1 MDFTDQATKIR
12 PGEELHTGRLKA
24 FLKDNISGL
33 KGPLTVEQFPRGHSN
48 LTYLIH
54 MGDRKMVLR
63 RPPIGTKAKT
73 AHDMGREYK
82 ILKALKPV
90 FSYVPQPLVY
100 TEDLS
105 VLGCP
110 FYLMER
116 IEGIILRKEM
126 PKGLNLTPD
135 KVRLLF
141 ERHVEI
147 QFELHSLDY
156 KKIGLENFGKPTG
169 YVQRQVKGWSERYCS
184 ARTPD
189 APDFERVMNWLAEN
203 MPEDSAFPGIIHND
217 FKFDNLILDPND
229 PLSIIGILD
238 WEMATVGDPIMDLGC
253 TLGYWVEKN
262 DTPEFQLMRTLPTHA
277 EGAMTRKVVVAF
289 YEGLSG
295 KTIENMNFY
304 YCFGLFRLAGIA
316 QQIYYRFY
324 HGQTKDERFK
334 MLIFAVQ
341 VLAKAAENAMKG
353 F

>member
-1 MDFTDQATKIR
+1 
-12 PGEELHTGRLKA
+12 
-24 FLKDNISGL
+24 
-33 KGPLTVEQFPRGHSN
+33 
-48 LTYLIH
+48 
-54 MGDRKMVLR
+54 
-63 RPPIGTKAKT
+63 
-73 AHDMGREYK
+73 
-82 ILKALKPV
+82 
-90 FSYVPQPLVY
+90 
-100 TEDLS
+100 
-105 VLGCP
+105 
-110 FYLMER
+110 
-116 IEGIILRKEM
+116 
-126 PKGLNLTPD
+126 
-135 KVRLLF
+135 
-141 ERHVEI
+141 HVEI

-169 YVQRQVKGWSERYCS
+169 YVERQVKGWSERYRN

-203 MPEDSAFPGIIHND
+203 MPQHSSFTGIIHND

-262 DTPEFQLMRTLPTHA
+262 DTAEFQLMRTLPTHV
-277 EGAMTRKVVVAF
+277 EGAMTRMEVVAY
-289 YEGLSG
+289 YEKLSG

-341 VLAKAAENAMKG
+341 LLAKAAENAMKG

>member
-24 FLKDNISGL
+24 FLKDTIPGL
-33 KGPLTVEQFPRGHSN
+33 KGPPTVQQFPKGHSN
-48 LTYLIH
+48 LTYLIR
-54 MGDRKMVLR
+54 MGDRKLVLR

-105 VLGCP
+105 VMGCP

-126 PKGLNLTPD
+126 PQGLNLSPD
-135 KVRLLF
+135 QIRRLF

-169 YVQRQVKGWSERYCS
+169 YVERQVKGWSERYRS

-189 APDFERVMNWLAEN
+189 APAFEEVMTWLAEN
-203 MPEDSAFPGIIHND
+203 MPKDSSFTGIIHND

-262 DTPEFQLMRTLPTHA
+262 DAQEFQLMRTLPTHV
-277 EGAMTRKVVVAF
+277 EGAMTRKEVVAF
-289 YEGLSG
+289 YEKLSG

-341 VLAKAAENAMKG
+341 LLAKAAENAMKG